1 MSAEEAKRFWAVE
14 ALEGLIAEAELCEAS
29 RPHTILVWDPGMGS
43 SYAFGVYPTA
53 FAAVED
59 CEKIRTEATEE
70 PDAGGVRVLI
80 IPIYGAP
87 GADP

>member
-1 MSAEEAKRFWAVE
+1 MSAEDARRLRAVE
-14 ALEGLIAEAELCEAS
+14 ALVAAAEVGEAS

-43 SYAFGVYPTA
+43 SYALGVYPTA

-59 CEKIRTEATEE
+59 CEKIRTEVNQE
-70 PDAGGVRVLI
+70 PDAEGVRVLI